1 MSPAFVTITSIWY
14 KNEHH
19 VLRVGYASIH
29 AEREMSKL
37 TYFSVWITMNALAQV
52 IGSLLMYGV
61 GKLQN
66 PTIAPWRILF
76 LICGALT
83 TAAGILFFLAMPAT
97 PRQAWFLTSR
107 EKEIVL
113 ARMEQDREGGDK
125 TKLSICQVKETV
137 LDLKAWFVLAFGIL
151 ITLPSP
157 VIIVSQIS
165 PLYK

>member
-1 MSPAFVTITSIWY
+1 MTITSIWY
-14 KNEHH
+14 KKEHH
-19 VLRVGYASIH
+19 AIRVGYVSLH
-29 AEREMSKL
+29 AEREMPKL
-37 TYFSVWITMNALAQV
+37 TYSSFWITMNAMAQV
-52 IGSLLMYGV
+52 IGSVLMYGV

-83 TAAGILFFLAMPAT
+83 TASGVLFYLAMPAT
-97 PRQAWFLTSR
+97 PHQAWFLTSR
-107 EKEIVL
+107 EKKIVL
-113 ARMEQDREGGDK
+113 TRMEQDREGGDK
-125 TKLSICQVKETV
+125 TKLSIHQVKETV

-165 PLYK
+165 PHYQKQ